1 MQKPNWL
8 RAPKGVHWTPRLAAT
23 IMLVAITGA
32 LLLSG
37 FFGVLR
43 AVLTFGGD
51 ADPTATLQNS
61 LQKHEQLA
69 KVDRD
74 RFDGRSAFF
83 MPPAPVRN
91 IPKPPPPKIEKP
103 PPPPAP
109 VIPTEYGGKKPIAI
123 LGPIVYFDNFQIKVG
138 EQSNGIKVIATNA
151 PWSVKLGH
159 EGGEYDVPLWEK
171 TKDSFLN
178 GKWSTAHTPGIE
190 SASAPNIGKDKSTSG
205 IGARMGTPGTPN
217 RGASDPASPAH
228 GAMVPGS
235 TPTLP
240 PGVTPI
246 HPLPGR
252 PGALPGSGNNSAGPG
267 FSGGAGPNSAGPA
280 GAGLPQGAPL
290 PNEPIRP
297 PAPSSD
303 PTPNSAPEPTPA
315 PASPNAS
322 SNNGWNSNQM
332 APPPPF
338 TSEQIKSMTLALAKA
353 TQSTLEKAKSN
364 PNVNGET
371 AERLANE
378 LAQISQRINELNG
391 QSPPS

>member
-1 MQKPNWL
+1 MQ
-8 RAPKGVHWTPRLAAT
+8 
-23 IMLVAITGA
+23 
-32 LLLSG
+32 S
-37 FFGVLR
+37 
-43 AVLTFGGD
+43 
-51 ADPTATLQNS
+51 
-61 LQKHEQLA
+61 
-69 KVDRD
+69 
-74 RFDGRSAFF
+74 
-83 MPPAPVRN
+83 
-91 IPKPPPPKIEKP
+91 
-103 PPPPAP
+103 
-109 VIPTEYGGKKPIAI
+109 
-123 LGPIVYFDNFQIKVG
+123 
-138 EQSNGIKVIATNA
+138 QS
-151 PWSVKLGH
+151 
-159 EGGEYDVPLWEK
+159 
-171 TKDSFLN
+171 
-178 GKWSTAHTPGIE
+178 
-190 SASAPNIGKDKSTSG
+190 
-205 IGARMGTPGTPN
+205 

-240 PGVTPI
+240 PGVMPI

-252 PGALPGSGNNSAGPG
+252 PGASPGSGNNSAGPG

-297 PAPSSD
+297 PLPSSD

>member
-23 IMLVAITGA
+23 IMLVVITGA
-32 LLLSG
+32 IVLGG
-37 FFGVLR
+37 FFGVLM

-123 LGPIVYFDNFQIKVG
+123 LGPIVYFENFQIKVG
-138 EQSNGIKVIATNA
+138 EQSNGIKVLATNA

-159 EGGEYDVPLWEK
+159 EGGEYDVSLWEK
-171 TKDSFLN
+171 TKDSFLK
-178 GKWSTAHTPGIE
+178 GKWSTTQTPGIE
-190 SASAPNIGKDKSTSG
+190 SASSPNIGKDKSTSG

-240 PGVTPI
+240 PGVI
-246 HPLPGR
+246 LPGR
-252 PGALPGSGNNSAGPG
+252 PGASPGSGNNSAGPG